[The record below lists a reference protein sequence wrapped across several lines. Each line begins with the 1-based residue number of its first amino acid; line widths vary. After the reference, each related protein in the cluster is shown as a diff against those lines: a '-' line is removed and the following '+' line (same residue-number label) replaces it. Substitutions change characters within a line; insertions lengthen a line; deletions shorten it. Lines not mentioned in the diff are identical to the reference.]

1 MKKIV
6 VLLSCIAFGM
16 VLSVNA
22 QTTPGVDQRQ
32 ENQRERIQQGVAS
45 GELTRRETA
54 NAVHDQRHIRRAERR
69 AKSDGVVTGRESAR
83 LHHKENKASRQL
95 RRNKHDAQDRPGA
108 K

>member
-22 QTTPGVDQRQ
+22 QTPGVNQRQ
-32 ENQRERIQQGVAS
+32 ENQRERIQHGVAS

-54 NAVHDQRHIRRAERR
+54 HAVQDQRHIRRAERR
-69 AKSDGVVTGRESAR
+69 AKADGEVTGGERAR
-83 LHHKENKASRQL
+83 LHHKQNKASREL
-95 RRNKHDAQDRPGA
+95 RRNTHDAQARRRA
-108 K
+108 N